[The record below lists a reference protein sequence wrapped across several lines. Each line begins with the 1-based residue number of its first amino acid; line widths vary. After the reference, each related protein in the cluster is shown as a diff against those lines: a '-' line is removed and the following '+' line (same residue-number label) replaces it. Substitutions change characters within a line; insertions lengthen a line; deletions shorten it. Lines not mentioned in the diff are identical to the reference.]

1 MKIRNLS
8 LSSQIF
14 FLITSFILLL
24 IILQFGVDIVLF
36 HGYYMT
42 NQIAQIVEDLRIFV
56 QEI

>member
-24 IILQFGVDIVLF
+24 IILQFGVDKILF
-36 HGYYMT
+36 QGYYMT